1 MTLATPPGLLV
12 CTWANIA
19 AAGAFTTRP
28 NPLKNLVEEITL
40 CPLEGN
46 TTLRNANYLK
56 EILNI
61 ISKFISRASLVTAR
75 KIRSRDIR
83 VIVINKGYIIKNK
96 ESI

>member
-1 MTLATPPGLLV
+1 MTPPGLLV
-12 CTWANIA
+12 RTWANIA
-19 AAGAFTTRP
+19 AAGASITRL

-40 CPLEGN
+40 CSLEGN

-61 ISKFISRASLVTAR
+61 ISKFISRASLVAAR